1 MTTGGRNSLPRL
13 PSLVYF
19 RVMPVAVVPGKTK
32 ESYSAADDARRRFI
46 FGVAEEEEEEAKKE
60 IEREG
65 KFPRSARRER
75 RKGPED
81 WTTAAK

>member
-1 MTTGGRNSLPRL
+1 MMTGGRNSLSRL

-19 RVMPVAVVPGKTK
+19 RVMSVAVVPGKTK

-46 FGVAEEEEEEAKKE
+46 FGVAEEEQEAKKDR
-60 IEREG
+60 ERER
-65 KFPRSARRER
+65 KFSRSGRREG